1 MPRCSA
7 LLALV
12 LAAALGPPAGA
23 AQTIPPVGTAATF
36 DVATW
41 NVERFGNSSAGPSDD
56 QLQRENV
63 QAVIAQSGVD
73 LWALQEINDVTDWNL
88 LVAALDPDFAGV
100 LGPSVSGSPDFD
112 LRLAYVYDPDVVSVI
127 SSGEVTEGMDEFN
140 FANGRFPFQLRAA
153 VSLPGG
159 ASFELYVLDVHM
171 LSGDT
176 PSDYSRRVG
185 ASQELKA
192 YVDGLLAGGARVI
205 VLGDLNDELLMSI
218 SGSPFSP
225 YANFLADDDYLFLT
239 EPFDQPGE
247 GDDRH
252 TFCFNTACTS
262 GSVLDH
268 LILTDNLGGD
278 YVPGSVGRH
287 TALLDAFDDFGGE
300 YVTTTSDHLP
310 VYARFDLRSVADE
323 PAAPPLAFALG
334 APYPNPFTETATL
347 TYTLDRS
354 GPVRLELFDAL
365 GRRVSVIEDDARP
378 AGTYRVRFNGN
389 ALTPGLYVVRLT
401 SGDQVATRRLVRGN
415 GG

>member
-1 MPRCSA
+1 
-7 LLALV
+7 
-12 LAAALGPPAGA
+12 
-23 AQTIPPVGTAATF
+23 
-36 DVATW
+36 
-41 NVERFGNSSAGPSDD
+41 
-56 QLQRENV
+56 
-63 QAVIAQSGVD
+63 
-73 LWALQEINDVTDWNL
+73 
-88 LVAALDPDFAGV
+88 
-100 LGPSVSGSPDFD
+100 
-112 LRLAYVYDPDVVSVI
+112 
-127 SSGEVTEGMDEFN
+127 
-140 FANGRFPFQLRAA
+140 
-153 VSLPGG
+153 
-159 ASFELYVLDVHM
+159 
-171 LSGDT
+171 
-176 PSDYSRRVG
+176 VG